1 MRFIVQYYNNTGRPS
16 KKHFIALER
25 GYHGSSS
32 TGAGL
37 TALPA
42 FHRGFDLPLPTQ
54 HYIPS
59 PNPYRHP
66 AGADAQALI
75 AASVAD
81 LRAKVAEL
89 GADNVAAFFC
99 EPIQGSGGVIV
110 PPAGW
115 LKAMREAARE
125 LDILFVVDEVIT
137 GFGRTG
143 PMFACDAEGVEPDI
157 MTMAKGLTAGYAPM
171 GATLLSDKV
180 YAGIADGAPKGAPIG
195 HGATYSAH
203 PVSAAVALEVLRLY
217 EEGGILA
224 NGQHGAAHFAA
235 GLDMLRGHP
244 WSATRATAACSAH
257 WNWSATRPPSA
268 ASTPSWASPTASSPP
283 ATATASCSAPSATT
297 SSASHRHWSSAK
309 RNSPSCS
316 SACARRST
324 KCWTGP
330 TCGKPSRSDEK
341 PCRTRPQRA
350 HFPPVPPACQAAMN
364 EAFKIDRLDLR
375 ILAQLQKN
383 GRMTNVDLADAV
395 GLSPSPCLIRV
406 KRLEQAGYI
415 AGYGAHL
422 RLEKLGDTLTV
433 FTEVTLSDHRRE
445 DFARFEAALR
455 RWTRCWNATWSA
467 AATTTCCAL
476 SRGVNHYQEVI
487 EELLQRNIGIAKYFS
502 YIVIKSPFIK
512 THCPIERLFP
522 HQR

>member
-1 MRFIVQYYNNTGRPS
+1 MNQIADLSSLASLDAIDRAHLIHPVSPWRTHEERGPTVLSSGRGAWLTDARGHELLDAFAGLWCVNVGYGQESVVQAAAEQMRRLPYATGYFHFSSEPAIRLAEKLVQITPRSLNHVYLTLGGSDSVDAAVRFIVQYYNNTGRPS

-42 FHRGFDLPLPTQ
+42 FHRGFDLPLATQ

-66 AGADAQALI
+66 AGSDAQALI

-171 GATLLSDKV
+171 GATLLSDTV
-180 YAGIADGAPKGAPIG
+180 YAGIADGAPRGAPIG

-224 NGQHGAAHFAA
+224 NGQRGAAHFAA

-244 WSATRATAACSAH
+244 LVGDARHRGLLGALELVGDKATKRGFD
-257 WNWSATRPPSA
+257 
-268 ASTPSWASPTASSPP
+268 P
-283 ATATASCSAPSATT
+283 AL
-297 SSASHRHWSSAK
+297 
-309 RNSPSCS
+309 
-316 SACARRST
+316 
-324 KCWTGP
+324 G
-330 TCGKPSRSDEK
+330 
-341 PCRTRPQRA
+341 
-350 HFPPVPPACQAAMN
+350 
-364 EAFKIDRLDLR
+364 
-375 ILAQLQKN
+375 
-383 GRMTNVDLADAV
+383 LADRIFA
-395 GLSPSPCLIRV
+395 
-406 KRLEQAGYI
+406 AGYRNGLVFRSFGDHI
-415 AGYGAHL
+415 
-422 RLEKLGDTLTV
+422 LGFAPALVFSEAEFTLL
-433 FTEVTLSDHRRE
+433 F
-445 DFARFEAALR
+445 
-455 RWTRCWNATWSA
+455 
-467 AATTTCCAL
+467 
-476 SRGVNHYQEVI
+476 
-487 EELLQRNIGIAKYFS
+487 
-502 YIVIKSPFIK
+502 
-512 THCPIERLFP
+512 ERLRKTLDEVLEWP
-522 HQR
+522 DVRKALAA